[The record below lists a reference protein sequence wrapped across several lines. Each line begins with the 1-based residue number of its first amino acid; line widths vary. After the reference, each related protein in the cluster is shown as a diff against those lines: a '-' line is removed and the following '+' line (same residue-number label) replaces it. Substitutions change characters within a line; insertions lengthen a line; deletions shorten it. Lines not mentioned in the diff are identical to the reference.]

1 MLTRLVAAA
10 AALDANDETTM
21 TLPLLLKVVI
31 MCTTSRDMSV
41 QEVMHLLLQSS
52 GVVHNLEFVR
62 ASTQC
67 TDVEVVAGS
76 TRRLAVRRD
85 LLHAY
90 AARHEDDVCARGH
103 PDDEVFGHSRTRSF
117 LPPSTSTGEGRSYPI
132 LAAIGLFLSGR
143 VVQTSEE
150 AACGLLP

>member
-1 MLTRLVAAA
+1 MSAA
-10 AALDANDETTM
+10 AALEANDDTRM
-21 TLPLLLKVVI
+21 MLPQILRKVVM
-31 MCTTSRDMSV
+31 MCTTRRDMGV
-41 QEVMHLLLQSS
+41 KEVMYLLLQSR

-62 ASTQC
+62 AGTQG

-117 LPPSTSTGEGRSYPI
+117 LLPSTSTGEGRSYPI